1 MNSYAE
7 SVPQTALDAFENTPI
22 EKDTLYVV
30 DELINA
36 YRMTSPWSRF
46 GTILG
51 FEEAVGINAIVSNTT
66 KAQIYDMQG
75 NRLDNVHKGV
85 NIIRMKNGKTKKIV
99 VK

>member
-30 DELINA
+30 DNLINT

-51 FEEAVGINAIVSNTT
+51 FDEAVGINAIISSTT
-66 KAQIYDMQG
+66 KAQIYDIQG
-75 NRLDNVHKGV
+75 NRHDNVRKGV